1 MKYYY
6 LDFSLKQCCNQISAS
21 RSTVN
26 KRKDAQ
32 KLAQLILKKIQSK
45 YDTEADDETVN
56 CVSIPALENAF
67 GNLDI
72 KSN

>member
-1 MKYYY
+1 M
-6 LDFSLKQCCNQISAS
+6 S
-21 RSTVN
+21 

-32 KLAQLILKKIQSK
+32 KLAQLILQKIQAK
-45 YDTEADDETVN
+45 YNSEADADTIN